1 MNSTIS
7 AKTSNPAPDLNFY
20 ELGPRDW
27 ERLPKIAAAIER
39 YAQDALGRFYQKIAA
54 TPEVSRHFS
63 SRAAMDGATSKQLDH
78 WRHLFGGQ
86 PGEAYMARANTI
98 GLVHARIG
106 LEPKWYVGGYASIIA
121 EVITGMIE
129 SAPPAFSR
137 GKTAGA
143 VATLVKMSLY
153 DMTVALNSYFQ
164 AEEERRTA
172 VIDKLGD
179 ALSRLA
185 DGDFTTKLE
194 GLPAEFARIEG
205 DFENMRRHITAALA
219 EVAEVSDAIKT
230 GALEIQHASDDLAR
244 RTESQAAT
252 LEESA
257 AALDNLTTGIAT
269 GAQEASGAR
278 GAVEQSRDE
287 AIQGASVVLDAVR
300 AMDGIQKSSAEIGK
314 IVDVIDGI
322 AFQTNL
328 LALNAGVE
336 AARAGEAGKGFAVVA
351 TEVRA
356 LAQRSADAARDIKQL
371 IGASSEQVGQGA
383 ALVGRSGTAFD
394 SIVAR
399 VREVVDLVT
408 SIATRADEQ
417 SVGLGHVN
425 GAVREMDLVT
435 QQNAA
440 MVEEATAA
448 ARSLAAEASR
458 LAELVARF
466 RLGEA
471 ARTPAASATVAP
483 LRAGGGKPA
492 GSPPRSRAK
501 APPQHG
507 ALALKVSEDSQDWSD
522 F

>member
-1 MNSTIS
+1 MKPTPS
-7 AKTSNPAPDLNFY
+7 AAPAAPAPDMTFY
-20 ELGPRDW
+20 ELGQRDW

-54 TPEVSRHFS
+54 TSETARHFS
-63 SRAAMDGATSKQLDH
+63 SRSAMDGAKSKQLEH
-78 WRHLFGGQ
+78 WRHLFGGK
-86 PGEAYMARANTI
+86 PGEAYLQRAHTI

-106 LEPKWYVGGYASIIA
+106 LEPQWYIGGYATILA
-121 EVITGMIE
+121 EVISGIIE
-129 SAPPAFSR
+129 SAPPAFGR
-137 GKTAGA
+137 ARTAGV

-153 DMTVALNSYFQ
+153 DMTVALSSYFH

-185 DGDFTTKLE
+185 EGDFATTLE
-194 GLPAEFARIEG
+194 GLPPEFARIEV
-205 DFENMRRHITAALA
+205 DFENMREHITAALQ
-219 EVAEVSDAIKT
+219 EVAEASDAIKT
-230 GALEIQHASDDLAR
+230 GSLEIQSASDDLAR

-252 LEESA
+252 LEETA
-257 AALDNLTTGIAT
+257 AALDGLTTGIAS
-269 GAQEASGAR
+269 GAKEASGAR

-287 AIQGASVVLDAVR
+287 AIEGAAVVLDAVR
-300 AMDGIQKSSAEIGK
+300 AMEGIQKSSAEIGK

-371 IGASSEQVGQGA
+371 IGTSTEQVGQGA
-383 ALVGRSGTAFD
+383 SLVGRSGTAFD

-448 ARSLAAEASR
+448 ARSLATEAGR

-466 RLGEA
+466 RLTDGRRA
-471 ARTPAASATVAP
+471 APASATVAP
-483 LRAGGGKPA
+483 IRPGRAA
-492 GSPPRSRAK
+492 APRPTVRAK

-507 ALALKVSEDSQDWSD
+507 VLALKEPDERHDWSD